1 LPLLSTLIWGVLA
14 RPMDGEAKRRPALP
28 TPTDRR
34 YTKEHE
40 WVRVDDGVGTV
51 GLTDYAQDQLGDI
64 VFVDL
69 PAPGTSVKQL
79 DKLGEVESVKAVSDL
94 YSPVSGEVVDVNEAV
109 NDHPELVNESPFE
122 EGWLVRVRLADAAEL
137 EALLTAEQ
145 YDALVAGAEA
155 EAE

>member
-1 LPLLSTLIWGVLA
+1 
-14 RPMDGEAKRRPALP
+14 MP

-40 WVRVDDGVGTV
+40 WVRLDDGVGTV

-64 VFVDL
+64 VYVQM
-69 PAPGTSVKQL
+69 PAPGTAVKQF

-94 YSPVSGEVVDVNEAV
+94 YAPVSGEVVDVNEGV
-109 NDHPELVNESPFE
+109 DDHPELVNESPYE
-122 EGWLVRVRLADAAEL
+122 EGWLVRLRLADPAEL
-137 EALLTAEQ
+137 DALLTAEQ
-145 YDALVAGAEA
+145 YDTLVAEA